1 MTGLHGEVI
10 GDVFLAVWAF
20 LRDEHLEG
28 LLGALGKGR
37 VHHGLDDGLLVVE
50 DLPHELLEGA
60 DIAREGRQLGN
71 RLPFHVEIANAF
83 PEVSAV
89 VGRPRVGR
97 GAEFPQLLLLQREV
111 PRQYLVWVDVIVV
124 FAECEDLHLSLD
136 DGVEAFSKVIFP
148 EDEVI
153 LREDFI
159 IQLLA
164 DEVDLFVRYV
174 FVLHQRDLLGEQAH
188 VLNVMDLTLTRRYV
202 FETL

>member
-71 RLPFHVEIANAF
+71 RLPFDVEIANAF

-97 GAEFPQLLLLQREV
+97 GAEFPQLLLLQWEV

-153 LREDFI
+153 LR
-159 IQLLA
+159 
-164 DEVDLFVRYV
+164 
-174 FVLHQRDLLGEQAH
+174 
-188 VLNVMDLTLTRRYV
+188 
-202 FETL
+202 

>member
-111 PRQYLVWVDVIVV
+111 PRQYLVRVDVIVV

-153 LREDFI
+153 LR
-159 IQLLA
+159 
-164 DEVDLFVRYV
+164 
-174 FVLHQRDLLGEQAH
+174 
-188 VLNVMDLTLTRRYV
+188 
-202 FETL
+202 